1 MDDVGDWGSGNLVQG
16 SALDAPVLALDLGA
30 SRLRA
35 ALVGP
40 HGTILSRTE
49 APSATERGP
58 AAVIAT
64 AEKLLTSLGAGV
76 PGDDR
81 SGHVM
86 RGGVKPGDVE
96 PSRTTRGDTIRGDAS
111 GPGSFALRPISIAP
125 RPIAIGIS
133 AIGPVDPRAGLIID
147 PPNAHPTFR
156 DVPIAE
162 ELGRRLGLPVFL
174 DRDTNVAL
182 LGELTYGAAQ
192 GVADVVYLTVST
204 GIGGAVLSNGVLLHG
219 PDGTAGE
226 LGHLLVDLDGPPCGC
241 GARGHLEAI
250 ASGAAIARAA
260 REAVCSGESPLLRAV
275 ADRTGPEHASAADVA
290 AAEEAGDPGAAAI
303 MERARRAF
311 AAAMVVIVD
320 VFNPTLVVVGGS
332 IARAQGDRLLQPA
345 RDAVRATAFRTPGRR
360 VSVVSAALGDDVS
373 LVGCLPLVRRRQG
386 GASSEARGPSRR

>member
-1 MDDVGDWGSGNLVQG
+1 MGTPPQPEDRRPRIARVGDAGDWGSGNLVPG

-40 HGTILSRTE
+40 DGTILSRAE

-58 AAVIAT
+58 AAVIAS
-64 AEKLLTSLGAGV
+64 AEQLLTSLGAGV
-76 PGDDR
+76 PSDGGSD
-81 SGHVM
+81 HVM
-86 RGGVKPGDVE
+86 RGGVGPGGVE
-96 PSRTTRGDTIRGDAS
+96 PGEVETGRTTRGDTMRGDAP
-111 GPGSFALRPISIAP
+111 GTGSFALRPTSIAP

-133 AIGPVDPRAGLIID
+133 AIGPVDPRTGLIVD

-162 ELGRRLGLPVFL
+162 ELGRRLGLPAFL

-182 LGELTYGAAQ
+182 LGELAYGAAQ

-204 GIGGAVLSNGVLLHG
+204 GIGGAVLSDGVLLHG

-260 REAVCSGESPLLRAV
+260 REAVCSGESPCC
-275 ADRTGPEHASAADVA
+275 
-290 AAEEAGDPGAAAI
+290 
-303 MERARRAF
+303 ARWR
-311 AAAMVVIVD
+311 IE
-320 VFNPTLVVVGGS
+320 
-332 IARAQGDRLLQPA
+332 PA
-345 RDAVRATAFRTPGRR
+345 RSTCPRPTWPLRKRPETPGRR
-360 VSVVSAALGDDVS
+360 RSWSARAGPLLPRWSSSSTSSTRPWWLSVDRSPVHRAID
-373 LVGCLPLVRRRQG
+373 
-386 GASSEARGPSRR
+386 SSGPHGTL